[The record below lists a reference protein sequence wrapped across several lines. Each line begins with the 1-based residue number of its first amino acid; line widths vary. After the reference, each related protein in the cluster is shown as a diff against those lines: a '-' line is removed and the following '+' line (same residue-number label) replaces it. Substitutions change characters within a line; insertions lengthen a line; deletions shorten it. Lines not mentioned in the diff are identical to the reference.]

1 MGMNIVSV
9 RVHNFRGFRDAEFSV
24 GKYNLLVGANNSGKT
39 TIIDAI
45 RSFYGGEQGYRFDE
59 DEDFNRDA
67 EAEEESW
74 IDIEFQK
81 GTKRVRYR
89 RYNKSLEQSRSGLYE
104 ISKKD
109 GQVLVGAVSKI
120 KQREINGGALGKL
133 IYIPAVSVPDDATKL
148 SGPSALKD
156 IVANIVGDCFDNGAG
171 YTKLRRSLSTVFKE
185 IKNEKTGEG
194 LSLQNAAET
203 ISQQISDWGVSF
215 EFDVEQPSVDDFVK
229 SMISWKIVDLAT
241 RQTCDLNRCGS
252 GFQRMFIY
260 ELIKAAVEFDVHDR
274 KSSGKVSKIVLFEEP
289 ETFLHSDQQD
299 ELARGLK
306 DLARRDG
313 YQVFCTTH
321 SPHFLCRSLD
331 NVPSIARVA
340 CDGGGR
346 KVFNISQDR
355 YQKILEDARNTPSH
369 KQPDVMM
376 AEIKYSLLLN
386 PNRANA
392 FFADHVLLVE
402 GTSEE
407 ALINILVDEKKIRLP
422 KGCVVLESMG
432 KFNMP
437 RFMMLLSDLGV
448 RHSVLLDRDESK
460 EQKNWNKYIE
470 THRKKLTTSVEYLE
484 PNLEKFLDVKY
495 EFESWDK
502 PQKLIHAYKRNEI
515 DATRMK
521 NFIDLVTKL
530 VKDCSPLSRQ

>member
-1 MGMNIVSV
+1 MGMNIATV
-9 RVHNFRGFRDAEFSV
+9 RVHNFRGFRDAEFTV
-24 GKYNLLVGANNSGKT
+24 GQYNLLVGANNSGKT

-67 EAEEESW
+67 EADEESW

-81 GTKRVRYR
+81 GAKRVGYR
-89 RYNKSLEQSRSGLYE
+89 RYNKSAGQSRSGLYE

-109 GQVLVGAVSKI
+109 GRVLVGAVSKI
-120 KQREINGGALGKL
+120 KQREINEGALGKL
-133 IYIPAVSVPDDATKL
+133 IYIPAVSLPDDATKL

-156 IVANIVGDCFDNGAG
+156 IVSNIVGDCFDNGVG
-171 YTKLRRSLSTVFKE
+171 YAKLRKSLSTVFKE
-185 IKNEKTGEG
+185 IKKEKTGDG
-194 LSLQNAAET
+194 LSLQNAAEAL
-203 ISQQISDWGVSF
+203 SRQISDWGVSF

-241 RQTCDLNRCGS
+241 RQICDLNRCGS

-260 ELIKAAVEFDVHDR
+260 ELIKSAVEFDVQDR
-274 KSSGKVSKIVLFEEP
+274 KSSGKASKIVLFEEP

-306 DLARRDG
+306 DLAQRDG

-340 CDGGGR
+340 CDAGVR

-369 KQPDVMM
+369 QQSDVMM

-448 RHSVLLDRDESK
+448 RHSVLLDRDESN

-470 THRKKLTTSVEYLE
+470 KHRTKLTTAIQYLE
-484 PNLEKFLDVKY
+484 PNLEKFLGVKY
-495 EFESWDK
+495 KFKSWDK
-502 PQKLIHAYKRNEI
+502 PQKLIHAYKQNEV
-515 DATRMK
+515 DVTRMK
-521 NFIDLVTKL
+521 NFIDLVSKL
-530 VKDCSPLSRQ
+530 VK